1 MPEQNSEEEGESQVA
16 ASQDAASQDA
26 DSQDSDSPDANS
38 PDVDSLPMLLQQS
51 ICSRC
56 IERKI
61 VRSGKGSVF
70 LLCQIGVSNPNWP
83 KYPPQP
89 VRRCPKFR
97 AE

>member
-1 MPEQNSEEEGESQVA
+1 MPEQNSEEEDV
-16 ASQDAASQDA
+16 SQDA
-26 DSQDSDSPDANS
+26 DSEAADLQQADSQEADSTDA
-38 PDVDSLPMLLQQS
+38 DALPMLLQQS

-56 IERKI
+56 VERKI

-70 LLCQIGVSNPNWP
+70 LLCQVGVSNPNWP

>member
-1 MPEQNSEEEGESQVA
+1 MVEDKSEDESEDK
-16 ASQDAASQDA
+16 SEDGDAADG
-26 DSQDSDSPDANS
+26 P
-38 PDVDSLPMLLQQS
+38 LPILLQQS

-70 LLCQIGVSNPNWP
+70 LLCQAGISDPRWP

-89 VRRCPKFR
+89 VQRCPKFC

>member
-1 MPEQNSEEEGESQVA
+1 MPEQNSEEEEV
-16 ASQDAASQDA
+16 SQDA
-26 DSQDSDSPDANS
+26 DSEAADLQQADSQEADSTDA
-38 PDVDSLPMLLQQS
+38 DALPMLLQQS

-56 IERKI
+56 VERKI

-70 LLCQIGVSNPNWP
+70 LLCQVGVSNPNWP